1 MCTHAERIFNTREK
15 VLLKMFKI
23 DRFIKTLWNDKLYP
37 GSFSFWRLLAP
48 FIFEP
53 EVFIILIE
61 VDGLY

>member
-1 MCTHAERIFNTREK
+1 
-15 VLLKMFKI
+15 MFKI

>member
-1 MCTHAERIFNTREK
+1 
-15 VLLKMFKI
+15 MFKI

-37 GSFSFWRLLAP
+37 GSSSFWRLLAP